1 MQASIASKQASS
13 VEELTSLLAV
23 VMKRLM
29 LATGENFFQ
38 AVEDLGLSLS
48 QIKSLGCLGDGEP
61 ASLGQL
67 GERVHLSL
75 PAVSRA
81 VEGLVQRGYVTR
93 EEDPEDR
100 RSKRVRITRKG
111 RRTFEQLMALRV
123 AGMRE
128 FVESLEPAERDALVE
143 GLRPIAGDGR

>member
-1 MQASIASKQASS
+1 M
-13 VEELTSLLAV
+13 LAG

-61 ASLGQL
+61 ASLGLL
-67 GERVHLSL
+67 GERVRLSL

-81 VEGLVQRGYVTR
+81 V
-93 EEDPEDR
+93 
-100 RSKRVRITRKG
+100 
-111 RRTFEQLMALRV
+111 
-123 AGMRE
+123 
-128 FVESLEPAERDALVE
+128 
-143 GLRPIAGDGR
+143 